1 MNSRGKVKRVF
12 PGGNTPM
19 GFHSF
24 FDYIIWGDYVRRY
37 IIKGGPG
44 AGKSTFMTGIE
55 THMLDLGFDVVEYRC
70 PTDPDSLDAISIP
83 ELGIALLD
91 GTSPHTVD
99 PRNPGITDDI
109 IWLGQYWDDTILAKY
124 REEILQ
130 LNKRGARMFKSAY
143 NHLREARVAYDEWRS
158 YAEDDFDEGEYNSVL
173 GKVMVDFFKGYE
185 DLSPRAAHHTHIF
198 ATAISGK
205 GVYNYTD
212 CLVEPSHKVYAFSG
226 RPGSGVGRA
235 IGRLARQAEELGLST
250 QQFHSP
256 IDIDEL
262 DILIL
267 PHLNRVLVNVNQIL
281 GNDNSLLQDR
291 SFETHIDF
299 DDYLKDKNKTVLEF
313 ADDMEAA
320 KKRFYHLI
328 DRAVDFISRARE
340 VHGQLERYYIEA
352 MDFDGVNAKRE
363 EVLREILR
371 LSEIS

>member
-1 MNSRGKVKRVF
+1 MSSKGKVRRVF

-24 FDYIIWGDYVRRY
+24 FDYIIGGDYVKGY

-44 AGKSTFMTGIE
+44 AGKSTFMAGIGS
-55 THMLDLGFDVVEYRC
+55 HMLDLGFNLVEYRC

-109 IWLGQYWDDTILAKY
+109 VWLGQYWDETILAKY
-124 REEILQ
+124 KEEILQ
-130 LNKRGARMFKSAY
+130 LNKRGARLFKSAY
-143 NHLREARVAYDEWRS
+143 NHLREARIAYDEWRS
-158 YAEDDFDEGEYNSVL
+158 YVEDDFNEKEYNSVL
-173 GKVMVDFFKGYE
+173 RQVMIDLFKGYE
-185 DLSPRAAHHTHIF
+185 DFSTREAHHTHFF

-205 GVYNYTD
+205 GIRNYTNS
-212 CLVEPSHKVYAFSG
+212 LVEPDHKVYAFSG
-226 RPGSGVGRA
+226 RPGSGVGKA
-235 IGRLARQAEELGLST
+235 ISRLAQKAEDLGLST

-256 IDIDEL
+256 IDIGEL

-267 PHLNRVLVNVNQIL
+267 PQLKRVLVNVNQVLGNNILIL
-281 GNDNSLLQDR
+281 GDR
-291 SFETHIDF
+291 SFESYIDF
-299 DDYLKDKNKTVLEF
+299 DDYLMNKSILEF
-313 ADDMEAA
+313 ADDMGAA

-352 MDFDGVNAKRE
+352 MDFNEVNAKRE

-371 LSEIS
+371 LSENS